1 MIIKNPC
8 PVYFRS
14 IVLLSFILQIT
25 IDHLDAQNVGIG
37 TTNPFTRLDVNSIE
51 SYTTRFNGPNQMYI
65 GISEN
70 QNQRGYLGSFSGAA
84 EDLDLGT
91 STNNLN
97 GKLHLTIKAQPKLT
111 IDLDGKVGVGNQIPT
126 EKLDV
131 TGNLKLSGEIKPNG
145 IGGTNGQVLT
155 SNGNGSMQWS
165 SMILNTSGSGNG
177 GWGDCSIDNIDSYQ
191 PAVNPGSANGDN
203 FGNAVAISGNYAI
216 VGSFFD
222 MENGMAN
229 AGSVSFYKYDSLSN
243 NWLHISKFL
252 DATPAVSENFG
263 ITVAMSGDYAI
274 VGNTR
279 DTELGITRCGSVTV
293 YKRNIVTNIWENQGK
308 LFNVNPVQDDNFGI
322 SVAIHGN
329 YIIVG
334 ANYDDEAGFVNNGSA
349 VIYKRNTSTNIWE
362 SQGKIINPAPGNSDL
377 FGYSVAIYEDFA
389 VVGSPNDTE
398 NGIVSGSATIFK
410 RNLNT
415 GIWESQG
422 KMLGQ
427 TPTQNEQFGTSVS
440 INDNYAAIGTLY
452 EWTNN
457 EYYGSV
463 TIYTNNQN
471 TNTWEHSK
479 IKNGPTLATGDRFGS
494 AVSISNNYLI
504 VGSDFHTENGMANAG
519 RVSIYKR
526 YENNWLEH
534 EKFVSPLVEAQGRF
548 GFSLNQDPN
557 NQRFIIGMPG
567 FDNSS
572 GMVNFGRIKP

>member
-362 SQGKIINPAPGNSDL
+362 SQGK
-377 FGYSVAIYEDFA
+377 
-389 VVGSPNDTE
+389 
-398 NGIVSGSATIFK
+398 
-410 RNLNT
+410 
-415 GIWESQG
+415 
-422 KMLGQ
+422 MLGQ

-471 TNTWEHSK
+471 TNTWEQSK